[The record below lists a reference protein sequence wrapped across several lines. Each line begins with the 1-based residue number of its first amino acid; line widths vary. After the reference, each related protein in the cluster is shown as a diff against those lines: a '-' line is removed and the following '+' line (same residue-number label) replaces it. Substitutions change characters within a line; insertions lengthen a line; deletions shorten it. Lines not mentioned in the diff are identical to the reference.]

1 MSSVRNYIAGFL
13 TFGPSIILGLSDIR
27 TIFFGFG
34 LRTCSK
40 NYEIA
45 TPDLKQVKRYF
56 HFLKFLRTTTL
67 SIVNKAI
74 DKKKKKFSRWQ

>member
-1 MSSVRNYIAGFL
+1 M
-13 TFGPSIILGLSDIR
+13 GLSDIR

-74 DKKKKKFSRWQ
+74 DKKKKNFLGGNKSSESRIPRANSFIKL